1 MDKYFH
7 FQWKV
12 LSFRLNLTKN
22 KVVQLGHF
30 TSSTFSSREVC
41 RGTTKNKAGISKC
54 METIDKKN
62 AVKEKPKAVT
72 NFKNRLS
79 KNKTIKTNFQTI
91 LRNFLKRN
99 FFYELILI

>member
-1 MDKYFH
+1 
-7 FQWKV
+7 
-12 LSFRLNLTKN
+12 
-22 KVVQLGHF
+22 
-30 TSSTFSSREVC
+30 
-41 RGTTKNKAGISKC
+41 